1 VRRAAGR
8 FARLLGQGLVLA
20 VGRRPASRLDLVGFG
35 AFVLAWLL
43 ATGAYALHDSLLSP
57 KPRVYLDFAPW
68 VHGGVAATLLLA
80 AWIAA
85 RVLRRPAAWTTLAA
99 LAAIVAIPW
108 TALDLQ
114 RERWF
119 GDLDTTLAHVAPW
132 VLAGLLVLVA
142 LRLAW
147 VLGAGASVARRLVA
161 GVVFAALLAVP
172 WRIRTEASFWY
183 SYAGQDDEEVA
194 DEAPVA
200 DDDQPEVIL
209 GRQPRL
215 VAAELDRL
223 APQTPGVV
231 DLYAVG
237 FAGDG
242 SEGVFRNEV
251 EYLERLLPQ
260 RFGATDRVLPL
271 INSPGTTD
279 VVPLASLTNLRA
291 ALAGVGARIDR
302 DEDVVLL
309 FLTSHG
315 SADHE
320 LYVDLE
326 PLPLRQVTPRD
337 LRRALDDAGI
347 RWRVVVVSACYSG
360 GFIDDLRTPETLV
373 ITAARTDRTSFG
385 CGSTSQITYFGKAF
399 LTEAL
404 NRTTDFREAYRLAA
418 QRIGEWERADQR
430 TPSEPQL
437 WAGDRIDAKL
447 AQWRAGLVPG
457 APVAFAPDAPKEGEA
472 SR

>member
-1 VRRAAGR
+1 VTGAARR
-8 FARLLGQGLVLA
+8 FARLLGQGLVLS
-20 VGRRPASRLDLVGFG
+20 VGRRPRSRLELAGFG
-35 AFVLAWLL
+35 AFALAFLL

-57 KPRVYLDFAPW
+57 KPREFMDYAPW
-68 VHGGVAATLLLA
+68 MHAGVAAALLLA

-85 RVLRRPAAWTTLAA
+85 RVLRRAEAWLTLAA
-99 LAAIVAIPW
+99 LAAIASIPW
-108 TALDLQ
+108 LPFDLLVF
-114 RERWF
+114 RVLP
-119 GDLDTTLAHVAPW
+119 DLDTTFARVAPW
-132 VLAGLLVLVA
+132 VLDGLLVLVA

-147 VLGAGASVARRLVA
+147 VLGAGASASRRLVA
-161 GVVFAALLAVP
+161 GVVFAALLALP
-172 WRIRTEASFWY
+172 WRIRTDASFWY
-183 SYAGQDDEEVA
+183 SYEGQDDEEVA

-200 DDDQPEVIL
+200 YEDQPEVVL
-209 GRQPRL
+209 GRQAAM
-215 VAAELDRL
+215 VAARLDRL
-223 APQTPGVV
+223 APQVPGVV

-242 SEGVFRNEV
+242 GEGVFRNEV

-260 RFGATDRVLPL
+260 RFGARDRVLPL

-279 VVPLASLTNLRA
+279 TVPLATLTNLRA
-291 ALAGVGARIDR
+291 ALAGIGARIDR
-302 DEDVVLL
+302 DEDLVLL

-320 LYVDLE
+320 LYVDLD
-326 PLPLRQVTPRD
+326 PLPLRQVTPGD

-360 GFIDDLRTPETLV
+360 GFIDELRTPETLV

-404 NRTTDFREAYRLAA
+404 NRTTDFREAYALAA
-418 QRIGEWERADQR
+418 QRIGEWERADKR

-447 AQWRAGLVPG
+447 AQWRAGLAPG
-457 APVAFAPDAPKEGEA
+457 EPVAFAPAVAKEGAA

>member
-1 VRRAAGR
+1 MTRAMAR
-8 FARLLGQGLVLA
+8 FARLVSQGLVLA

-35 AFVLAWLL
+35 VFALAWLL
-43 ATGAYALHDSLLSP
+43 ATGAYLLHDSLLSP
-57 KPRVYLDFAPW
+57 QPRIYIDFAPW
-68 VHGGVAATLLLA
+68 VHAGVAAALLLA

-85 RVLRRPAAWTTLAA
+85 RVLRRPPAWTTLAA

-114 RERWF
+114 LERWL
-119 GDLDTTLAHVAPW
+119 GDSDTTLARVAPW
-132 VLAGLLVLVA
+132 VLGGLLALVA

-161 GVVFAALLAVP
+161 GVVFVALLAVP
-172 WRIRTEASFWY
+172 WRMRTDASFWY
-183 SYAGQDDEEVA
+183 SFDPSDEQEQP
-194 DEAPVA
+194 EAPLA
-200 DDDQPEVIL
+200 ENEEPEVVL

-215 VAAELDRL
+215 VAAQLDRL

-260 RFGATDRVLPL
+260 RFGARDRVLPL

-279 VVPLASLTNLRA
+279 TVPLASLTNLRA
-291 ALAGVGARIDR
+291 ALAGIGARIDR
-302 DEDVVLL
+302 DEDLVLL

-315 SADHE
+315 SAEHE

-326 PLPLRQVTPRD
+326 PLPLRQITPVD

-360 GFIDDLRTPETLV
+360 GFIDELRTPETLV

-385 CGSTSQITYFGKAF
+385 CGSDSDITYFGKAF

-404 NRTTDFREAYRLAA
+404 NHTTDLREAYALAA
-418 QRIGEWERADQR
+418 QRIGEWERADKR

-437 WAGDRIDAKL
+437 WAGERIDAKL
-447 AQWRAGLVPG
+447 AQWRAGLAPG
-457 APVAFAPDAPKEGEA
+457 APVAFAPAVAKDGAVA
-472 SR
+472 R